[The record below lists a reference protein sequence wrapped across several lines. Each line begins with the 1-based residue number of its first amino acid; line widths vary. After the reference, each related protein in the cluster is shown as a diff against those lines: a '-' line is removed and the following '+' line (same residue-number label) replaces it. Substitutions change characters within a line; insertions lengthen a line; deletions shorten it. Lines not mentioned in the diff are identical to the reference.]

1 MEAEKKPNSGPQKT
15 YQVGGSELTECHMRI
30 ISLNIRGLR
39 RKEMAVVL
47 KVASST
53 IDSHFNRIYREVKFH
68 DARLLVVWALNN
80 GFDGNGNY
88 PGLRIENR

>member
-1 MEAEKKPNSGPQKT
+1 MVQHAQ
-15 YQVGGSELTECHMRI
+15 
-30 ISLNIRGLR
+30 
-39 RKEMAVVL
+39 

-68 DARLLVVWALNN
+68 DARMLVVWALSN

-88 PGLRIENR
+88 PGLSLVQ